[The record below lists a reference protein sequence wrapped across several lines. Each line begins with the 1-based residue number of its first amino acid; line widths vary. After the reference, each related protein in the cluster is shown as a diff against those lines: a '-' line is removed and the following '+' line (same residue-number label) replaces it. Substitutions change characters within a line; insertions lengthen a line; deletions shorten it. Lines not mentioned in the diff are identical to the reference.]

1 MKKNKFKTVDI
12 TVQVQDAQSEIT
24 KNISPPTQTTT
35 QTALKKTESA
45 EGPVSKEKLVAFRNV
60 ITTFIKNTAPL
71 VKASLIKER
80 VGYSVCFSKKEVELT
95 LFSDNTLA
103 STKSYLFNLE
113 KLRLTNK
120 RTAKEEP
127 HFIMPFLKK
136 VKQSFDDIHAKK
148 TKLEF
153 K

>member
-1 MKKNKFKTVDI
+1 M
-12 TVQVQDAQSEIT
+12 
-24 KNISPPTQTTT
+24 
-35 QTALKKTESA
+35 
-45 EGPVSKEKLVAFRNV
+45 VSFV
-60 ITTFIKNTAPL
+60 TTFIKNTAPL

-120 RTAKEEP
+120 RTAKEES